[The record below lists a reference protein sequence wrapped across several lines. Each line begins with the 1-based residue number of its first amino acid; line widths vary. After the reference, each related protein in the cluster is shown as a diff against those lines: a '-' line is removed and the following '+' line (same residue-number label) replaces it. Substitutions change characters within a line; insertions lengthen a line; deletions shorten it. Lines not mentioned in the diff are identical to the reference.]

1 MARLR
6 LTIHNVSYFKES
18 NIPVVDNLSLS
29 TDKESAN
36 IWLATD
42 TDLSKKVNYNL
53 NLVDFNFQKKM
64 YQPTEVIA
72 KIQISL
78 PGMDQ
83 VTTEEEKKAK
93 WQPVSKSMAESL
105 FSKKKVSLTSL
116 AVNTTNNDYIIGNDF
131 YVDQVKVHY
140 KSTAMY
146 VTLMVYSLD
155 KLLTDKIGS
164 QTFVSKKLK
173 DQILPEILKGI
184 TAPYDSGISVAGN
197 CDNMQVLKYNKTEHI
212 FPYLVQ
218 YNESAYDMLARTAN
232 RWGEFMFYENGKLNI
247 GYDASQTVSEIS
259 DWADLDYFDLESTLK
274 SDEANNTYDAEA
286 AYDQHIVDNPLQKDP
301 DVVKNLAGCSFE
313 NGLDVWIMKQVAS
326 FLGNNKNIPTWLGN
340 QLFNEAYDRILA
352 NKNSNTVNQKIYDD
366 YFKEEK
372 VKEKYGMHKFK
383 DIGDKYAF
391 NPFTELHSIF
401 NETKYR
407 YILGKELAAGQ
418 NAVRINFDTTCP
430 NLQLGQVFTIP
441 GNKND
446 SYIVNEIV
454 GRFEEVID
462 YSVKNYTDVIVTR
475 TTKLVFEVIGL
486 ANSCDDKDELFYPLM
501 LPTGHIRISGPQI
514 AKVFDADDPSNQ
526 NRVRILFPW
535 QNLDAEQDPKKKEPY
550 ASPWLV
556 YATSAASKSNGIFG
570 KHYVGDEVIVNFAN
584 GNIENPYIVGGLA
597 TQGNKVPGSLAERD
611 IVLSSPGGHTLRM
624 DDGSGAGLTAFL
636 AGAVFPGYEILTTF
650 LPGASGFDFTQLGCA
665 GIDED
670 TSKRFEGGF
679 QLTDKYGV
687 YTISGSTDERN
698 VSIKSPWGDVNI
710 NAFTGISISAP
721 NGDIEIK
728 GKNVKIEAG
737 NNLEL
742 VSGTNI
748 GSSWRPHKDD
758 WAGGLAQV
766 GTDVMGAAI
775 KKFSERFTTS
785 IDLSVIRSIYE
796 IIVRPIE
803 GVTVVKSN
811 RYLKLETGDDECDYP
826 DASYAAGFDNMGV
839 EKSKDKIRKGLAL
852 TDGVTSLISKIKAIV
867 SDIDDDFSSRYN
879 QCVKEHRNFKQAIEA
894 AKIYANEYDKNNNN
908 SPNLVCKSLADNIA
922 KFWADDPYA
931 PLTEAD
937 LAFTDKYKVDSL
949 DGVDSKA
956 VRNYWRGFNIRN
968 FTKEE
973 RNRPIINLR
982 IEHRRKILSAA
993 NGLRKAICHLKAI
1006 KKLDEK
1012 QIVQKISWNS
1022 GHTLLKDYKSIMA
1035 SALSQAAEQSSYYDI
1050 NDDRRKLENELTDNT
1065 KEANQKIMRRIA
1077 AVYLL
1082 EGLGFKDEWRTN
1094 HANNPAPK
1102 TAAAFSNNQVWPNYT
1117 GSLKAFPPLE
1127 AMDIS
1132 KGLALKNALLDPWRE
1147 LKEGLN
1153 PTKVLGENKV
1163 WENSK
1168 KGSILY
1174 TYDGSTY
1181 TLGNSLDL
1189 VKDNNNNITGTKAA
1203 AVVVGSVENLEAN
1216 DNENKDVKKS
1226 LNSIIGKLN
1235 TL

>member
-1 MARLR
+1 
-6 LTIHNVSYFKES
+6 
-18 NIPVVDNLSLS
+18 
-29 TDKESAN
+29 
-36 IWLATD
+36 
-42 TDLSKKVNYNL
+42 
-53 NLVDFNFQKKM
+53 M

-197 CDNMQVLKYNKTEHI
+197 CDNMQVLKYDKTEHI

-286 AYDQHIVDNPLQKDP
+286 AYDQNIVDNPLQKDP
-301 DVVKNLAGCSFE
+301 DVVKNLAGCSFK

-366 YFKEEK
+366 YFKEEE

-584 GNIENPYIVGGLA
+584 GNIENPYVVGGLA

-624 DDGSGAGLTAFL
+624 DDGSSAGLTAFL

-650 LPGASGFDFTQLGCA
+650 LPSASGFDFTQKGSA

-698 VSIKSPWGDVNI
+698 VSIKSPWGDVSI

-748 GSSWRPHKDD
+748 GSSWRPHKDT
-758 WAGGLAQV
+758 WPGGLAQI
-766 GTDVMGAAI
+766 GTDVMAAVT
-775 KKFSERFTTS
+775 KKLAEKVATLVDIS
-785 IDLSVIRSIYE
+785 ILRSMFE

-803 GVTVVKSN
+803 GATVVKSN

-826 DASYAAGFDNMGV
+826 DTGYKEGHRDMALKASQ
-839 EKSKDKIRKGLAL
+839 DKIRAGLSL
-852 TDGVTSLISKIKAIV
+852 TAGVCGLIKKTKAIAA
-867 SDIDDDFSSRYN
+867 DIDSDFRSRYN
-879 QCVKEHRNFKQAIEA
+879 DCVKKHQSFKA
-894 AKIYANEYDKNNNN
+894 AVNNARRYANGYKD
-908 SPNLVCKSLADNIA
+908 SHDVPICQTLVENMNT
-922 KFWADDPYA
+922 FWAPGEYQ
-931 PLTEAD
+931 PLTEDD
-937 LAFTDKYKVDSL
+937 LHFLDSYKIELGSVSD
-949 DGVDSKA
+949 DAVEQYWGQGVDLTNVPVEQQKQ
-956 VRNYWRGFNIRN
+956 
-968 FTKEE
+968 
-973 RNRPIINLR
+973 PIIDAR
-982 IEHRRKILSAA
+982 IKHRRKILSAA
-993 NGLRKAICHLKAI
+993 NSLREAICHMMKF
-1006 KKLDEK
+1006 D
-1012 QIVQKISWNS
+1012 
-1022 GHTLLKDYKSIMA
+1022 
-1035 SALSQAAEQSSYYDI
+1035 
-1050 NDDRRKLENELTDNT
+1050 ELTKLSINRKIGWNRGHNLIKNYKDVMKDAFTKGNLHDSFYYQEFTEAQKALTTELT
-1065 KEANQKIMRRIA
+1065 KENTANSRHALRRMA
-1077 AVYLL
+1077 AVNLL
-1082 EGLGFKDEWRTN
+1082 QGLGFQDAWRTDAAG
-1094 HANNPAPK
+1094 HPAPNSEA
-1102 TAAAFSNNQVWPNYT
+1102 TAIADDWDNYAD
-1117 GSLKAFPPLE
+1117 SLAAFPPLE
-1127 AMDIS
+1127 A
-1132 KGLALKNALLDPWRE
+1132 KELAIWKALTDPFAE
-1147 LKEGLN
+1147 AKEGIN
-1153 PTKVLGENKV
+1153 PIKVVFENKV

-1174 TYDGSTY
+1174 TYDGNTY
-1181 TLGNSLDL
+1181 TLGKDL
-1189 VKDNNNNITGTKAA
+1189 NVVNNAA
-1203 AVVVGSVENLEAN
+1203 SPEAIENDVAANLVANDGENL
-1216 DNENKDVKKS
+1216 KVKKALKEISDALKS
-1226 LNSIIGKLN
+1226 L
-1235 TL
+1235 

>member
-6 LTIHNVSYFKES
+6 LTIHNVSYFKEN

-197 CDNMQVLKYNKTEHI
+197 CDNMQVLKYDKTEHI

-286 AYDQHIVDNPLQKDP
+286 AYDQNIVDNPLQKDP
-301 DVVKNLAGCSFE
+301 DVVKNLAGCSFK

-366 YFKEEK
+366 YFKEEE

-584 GNIENPYIVGGLA
+584 GNIENPYVVGGLA

-624 DDGSGAGLTAFL
+624 DDGSSAGLTAFL

-650 LPGASGFDFTQLGCA
+650 LPSASGFDFTQKGSA

-748 GSSWRPHKDD
+748 GNSWRPHKDTIG
-758 WAGGLAQV
+758 GGLAQV
-766 GTDVMGAAI
+766 GTDIMAAVT
-775 KKFSERFTTS
+775 KKLAEKFFTLV
-785 IDLSVIRSIYE
+785 DLSILRSMVE

-803 GVTVVKSN
+803 GATVVKSN
-811 RYLKLETGDDECDYP
+811 RFLKLEAGEDECTYP
-826 DASYAAGFDNMGV
+826 ETGYKSIEIFKEEVSKKELKQGLSLARGV
-839 EKSKDKIRKGLAL
+839 AN
-852 TDGVTSLISKIKAIV
+852 LISKTKAIA
-867 SDIDDDFSSRYN
+867 SYIDDDFRSRYN
-879 QCVKEHRNFKQAIEA
+879 DCVKKHNSFKRAVNNARRYANGYKSNHDVAICKTLVENKNTFWAPGAYETLVDDKLGFKEDIYGVGIGDVGDDAIEV
-894 AKIYANEYDKNNNN
+894 YWG
-908 SPNLVCKSLADNIA
+908 S
-922 KFWADDPYA
+922 
-931 PLTEAD
+931 
-937 LAFTDKYKVDSL
+937 TDTTRWS
-949 DGVDSKA
+949 
-956 VRNYWRGFNIRN
+956 
-968 FTKEE
+968 EE
-973 RNRPIINLR
+973 RKKRPIINAR
-982 IEHRRKILSAA
+982 INHRRKILSAA
-993 NGLRKAICHLKAI
+993 NDLRKAICHLMNI
-1006 KKLDEK
+1006 KELTK
-1012 QIVQKISWNS
+1012 QTINSKIGWNS
-1022 GHTLLKDYKSIMA
+1022 GYSSPKDYKDVMT
-1035 SALSQAAEQSSYYDI
+1035 E
-1050 NDDRRKLENELTDNT
+1050 
-1065 KEANQKIMRRIA
+1065 
-1077 AVYLL
+1077 
-1082 EGLGFKDEWRTN
+1082 
-1094 HANNPAPK
+1094 
-1102 TAAAFSNNQVWPNYT
+1102 AFS
-1117 GSLKAFPPLE
+1117 
-1127 AMDIS
+1127 
-1132 KGLALKNALLDPWRE
+1132 KGK
-1147 LKEGLN
+1147 
-1153 PTKVLGENKV
+1153 
-1163 WENSK
+1163 
-1168 KGSILY
+1168 
-1174 TYDGSTY
+1174 
-1181 TLGNSLDL
+1181 
-1189 VKDNNNNITGTKAA
+1189 
-1203 AVVVGSVENLEAN
+1203 
-1216 DNENKDVKKS
+1216 
-1226 LNSIIGKLN
+1226 
-1235 TL
+1235 

>member
-6 LTIHNVSYFKES
+6 LTIHNVSYFKEN

-197 CDNMQVLKYNKTEHI
+197 CDNMQVLKYDKTEHI

-286 AYDQHIVDNPLQKDP
+286 AYDQNIVDNPLQKDP
-301 DVVKNLAGCSFE
+301 DVVKNLAGCSFK

-366 YFKEEK
+366 YFKEEE

-584 GNIENPYIVGGLA
+584 GNIENPYVVGGLA

-624 DDGSGAGLTAFL
+624 DDGSSAGLTAFL

-650 LPGASGFDFTQLGCA
+650 LPSASGFDFTQKGSA

-748 GSSWRPHKDD
+748 GNSWRPHKDTIG
-758 WAGGLAQV
+758 GGLAQV
-766 GTDVMGAAI
+766 GTDIMAAVT
-775 KKFSERFTTS
+775 KKLAEKFFTLV
-785 IDLSVIRSIYE
+785 DLSILRSMVE

-803 GVTVVKSN
+803 GATVVKSN
-811 RYLKLETGDDECDYP
+811 RFLKLEAGEDECTYP
-826 DASYAAGFDNMGV
+826 ETGYKSIEIFKEEVSKKELKQGLSLARGV
-839 EKSKDKIRKGLAL
+839 AN
-852 TDGVTSLISKIKAIV
+852 LISKTKAIA
-867 SDIDDDFSSRYN
+867 SYIDDDFRSRYN
-879 QCVKEHRNFKQAIEA
+879 DCVKKHNSFKRAVNNARRYANGYKSNHDVAICKTLVENKNTFWAPGAYETLVDDKLGFKEDIYGVGIGDVGDDAIEV
-894 AKIYANEYDKNNNN
+894 YWG
-908 SPNLVCKSLADNIA
+908 S
-922 KFWADDPYA
+922 
-931 PLTEAD
+931 
-937 LAFTDKYKVDSL
+937 TDTTRWS
-949 DGVDSKA
+949 
-956 VRNYWRGFNIRN
+956 
-968 FTKEE
+968 EE
-973 RNRPIINLR
+973 RKKRPIINAR
-982 IEHRRKILSAA
+982 INHRRKILSAA
-993 NGLRKAICHLKAI
+993 NDLRKAICHLMNI
-1006 KKLDEK
+1006 KELTK
-1012 QIVQKISWNS
+1012 QTINSKIGWNS
-1022 GHTLLKDYKSIMA
+1022 GYSSPKDYKDVMTEAFSKGK
-1035 SALSQAAEQSSYYDI
+1035 LGDSYYYKDFT
-1050 NDDRRKLENELTDNT
+1050 DDQKALANELKKADTLKYRKALRRK
-1065 KEANQKIMRRIA
+1065 A
-1077 AVYLL
+1077 AINLL
-1082 EGLGFKDEWRTN
+1082 EGLGFQDDWRSAVAHVLERTDDGIVK
-1094 HANNPAPK
+1094 AEPWADY
-1102 TAAAFSNNQVWPNYT
+1102 AD
-1117 GSLKAFPPLE
+1117 SLVAFPPLE
-1127 AMDIS
+1127 A
-1132 KGLALKNALLDPWRE
+1132 KKLALTQAISDAWDDVSINPVAVKREYDVWSNSKNGSVLFTHAGNTYELGHSIGAVQNNFPHQVTNENALDHLEEGRDGKGVKNALKKIKNA
-1147 LKEGLN
+1147 LKG
-1153 PTKVLGENKV
+1153 
-1163 WENSK
+1163 
-1168 KGSILY
+1168 I
-1174 TYDGSTY
+1174 
-1181 TLGNSLDL
+1181 
-1189 VKDNNNNITGTKAA
+1189 
-1203 AVVVGSVENLEAN
+1203 
-1216 DNENKDVKKS
+1216 
-1226 LNSIIGKLN
+1226 
-1235 TL
+1235 